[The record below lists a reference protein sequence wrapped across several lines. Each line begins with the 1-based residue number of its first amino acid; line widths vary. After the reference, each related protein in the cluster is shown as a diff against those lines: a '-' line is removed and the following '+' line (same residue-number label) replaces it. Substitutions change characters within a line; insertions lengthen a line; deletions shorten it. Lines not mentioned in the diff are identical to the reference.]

1 MRIKI
6 DEKEKS
12 VIDENDT
19 LGNLIVSYAENK
31 RELDS
36 YKKICDKEN
45 AEIKELMLNSGYT
58 EYPYNGYIAKYSV
71 ETRETMNEPK
81 LIDILKECGY
91 TKDII
96 KTKEYVDM
104 DALEK
109 VIYNESIPKEIL
121 LKLDTARESKEVVKL
136 RVTKQ
141 KRKENN

>member
-6 DEKEKS
+6 DENKKS
-12 VIDENDT
+12 VVDENDT

-71 ETRETMNEPK
+71 ETRETMNESK

-121 LKLDTARESKEVVKL
+121 LKLDTARESKEIVKL